1 MTSASPTSSILVRRA
16 DEQDVVDLGRLGAL
30 LVAVHHDFDPSR
42 FIPATAET
50 PALYADF
57 LETRRKAA
65 DAVLLVADDGGVVV
79 GYAFAEI
86 EGMDF
91 MALRGPAGVLH
102 DLVVDPACQGRGI
115 GRLLVDAVRAE
126 LIANDTPRLVLS
138 TAARNVGAQALFAAL
153 GFRPTMIE
161 MTLDL

>member
-1 MTSASPTSSILVRRA
+1 MDAANPPSPVLIRTALERDA
-16 DEQDVVDLGRLGAL
+16 DDLGRLGAL
-30 LVAVHHDFDPSR
+30 LVAVHNDFDPSR

-50 PALYADF
+50 PALYANF
-57 LETRRKAA
+57 LDAKRKAA
-65 DAVLLVADDGGVVV
+65 DAVLLVADDAGVVV

-86 EGMDF
+86 EGIDF

-102 DLVVDPACQGRGI
+102 DLIVDPACRGRGI
-115 GRLLVDAVRAE
+115 GRLLVGAVRGE
-126 LIANDTPRLVLS
+126 LTARGTPRLVLS
-138 TAARNVGAQALFAAL
+138 TAAKNVDAQALFAAI